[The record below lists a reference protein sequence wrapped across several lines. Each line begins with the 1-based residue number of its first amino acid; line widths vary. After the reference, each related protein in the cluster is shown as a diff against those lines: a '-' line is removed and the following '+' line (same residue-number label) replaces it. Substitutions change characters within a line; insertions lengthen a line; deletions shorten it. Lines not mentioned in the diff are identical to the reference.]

1 MYTKY
6 CKHYVNIHSISNKLP
21 FYRVSTWQRILLLQ
35 LNLSSNKYDLKV
47 CVYTDIIQ
55 RCTSFL
61 ISPINKWA
69 LMSVLSVV
77 LPIIQGNIWL
87 YYLQSWQFTMITF
100 KSVITFYCTS
110 YSIFVCAQPKR
121 YSYCLMRLCGFPTQ
135 IVRAGHTVW

>member
-1 MYTKY
+1 
-6 CKHYVNIHSISNKLP
+6 
-21 FYRVSTWQRILLLQ
+21 LLQ

-47 CVYTDIIQ
+47 CVYTTVIQ

-87 YYLQSWQFTMITF
+87 YYLQSWQFIMIKF

-110 YSIFVCAQPKR
+110 YSISVCAQPKR
-121 YSYCLMRLCGFPTQ
+121 YSYYLMRLCGFPTQ